1 MTITEREHE
10 SKNYIISLNSEKGR
24 NGFYYRVTVFEKIYT
39 RNGEYYLGFPMREM
53 HYGLNEKEKAQAT
66 FRRYRKKYV

>member
-10 SKNYIISLNSEKGR
+10 NKNYCICLESEKGR
-24 NGFYYRVTVFEKIYT
+24 NGFHYKVSVFEKIHN
-39 RNGEYYLGFPMREM
+39 REGGYYLGFPIREI

-66 FRRYRKKYV
+66 FRRYRRKYL

>member
-24 NGFYYRVTVFEKIYT
+24 NSFYYKVSVFEKIHT

-53 HYGLNEKEKAQAT
+53 NYRLNEKEKAQAT
-66 FRRYRKKYV
+66 FRRYRRKYI

>member
-10 SKNYIISLNSEKGR
+10 NENYCIFLDAEKGR
-24 NGFYYRVTVFEKIYT
+24 NGFYYKISVFEKIP
-39 RNGEYYLGFPMREM
+39 NGEGGYYLGFPMREM